1 MLRLI
6 AIVSALMSVSVM
18 AQTPPRGGNPACTP
32 LKNACIKA
40 GYSMTEPPA
49 SEKSVIGGCM
59 AKYARGE
66 TAKGITMKPT
76 DKAIA
81 SCISFM
87 KMKMAQISGKP
98 GPARGIPRTGTNGQG
113 KTTFSGNSIPP
124 RTAKGVRPKTPTPAP
139 SKTTP
144 KPGGK

>member
-6 AIVSALMSVSVM
+6 AIVSALISASVM

-87 KMKMAQISGKP
+87 KKKMAQMSGKP
-98 GPARGIPRTGTNGQG
+98 GPARG

-124 RTAKGVRPKTPTPAP
+124 RSAKGIPPKTPTPAP
-139 SKTTP
+139 SKTSS
-144 KPGGK
+144 KPGRK

>member
-1 MLRLI
+1 MRLI

-87 KMKMAQISGKP
+87 KMKMAQMSGKP
-98 GPARGIPRTGTNGQG
+98 GPARGIPRTGPNG
-113 KTTFSGNSIPP
+113 KSTFNGNSIPS
-124 RTAKGVRPKTPTPAP
+124 RSGKVVRPKTPTPAP
-139 SKTTP
+139 SKTAP

>member
-6 AIVSALMSVSVM
+6 AIVSALISASVM

-87 KMKMAQISGKP
+87 KKKMAQMSGKP
-98 GPARGIPRTGTNGQG
+98 GPARGIPRTGPNG
-113 KTTFSGNSIPP
+113 KSTFSGNSIPP
-124 RTAKGVRPKTPTPAP
+124 RSAKGVPPKTSPPAP